1 MKTEAKELKATEL
14 TSKNM
19 YEYGISVIEDR
30 AIPDYRDGLKPVQR
44 RLLRTADDLHAYAN
58 NKTIKSARITG
69 DSMVHWLQWSIQNMR
84 RFMVKETGEI

>member
-58 NKTIKSARITG
+58 SKTIKSARITG
-69 DSMVHWLQWSIQNMR
+69 DCMVGR
-84 RFMVKETGEI
+84 

>member
-1 MKTEAKELKATEL
+1 MKTIEAKELNATEL

-44 RLLRTADDLHAYAN
+44 RLLRTADRAA
-58 NKTIKSARITG
+58 
-69 DSMVHWLQWSIQNMR
+69 
-84 RFMVKETGEI
+84 